1 VGRAGAIRKV
11 AVLVLVVVLLAGGG
25 WWWWQRGRAG
35 QTQSGFV
42 TVPVR
47 RGDLV
52 LAVEGS
58 GTVQPAVNT
67 VVQAAVGGTVAEVLV
82 KEGQRVRAGDIL
94 VRLDDSSARTALEQ
108 ARLDLESARLRLESM
123 RRAPTEAELASARAT
138 LAAAEAQLAQRR
150 EEQAA
155 LEVVSPGNGQVLECP
170 VATGDEVTPGTLLC
184 RVADLSRL
192 KGVFSVDQIHAR
204 YLEPG
209 DLVDVSVS
217 AIAGNLVGCRVESVS
232 REATVSGSRGYFRV
246 TVALPATSG
255 LMPGMSATMTFE
267 GAWGPASAS
276 GQIQAAQEW
285 QVRARVAGK
294 VGSVAV
300 KEGDEVTAGQV
311 LMRLENTG
319 LAAQIAQ
326 AEAQVKSA
334 REELDRLLSGGTVA
348 KGEDIAAQELAVER
362 ARLAVS
368 ERERALADLVIRA
381 PCDGVVVRLGP
392 SGGSGGG
399 SASTASSGT
408 ASGLRAGDRLAAGA
422 QVAVIWS
429 DTSYQVEVPVD
440 ELDVAR
446 LQVGMPAEVRVAAL
460 GDRLLSG
467 RVTRVAL
474 EGVVKDGITTYP
486 VTVVVDSVPGLK
498 VGMNADVRIE
508 VERREGVLY
517 LPVEAVR
524 SQGGRQVVM
533 VLEEGRPRPVVVE
546 TGLRTETAVEIRGG
560 LEEGQVVVISASE
573 GSRQGA
579 GPGMFRFF
587 PGQGAGP
594 GQFRPRTPGQPA
606 PSTPGGGR

>member
-1 VGRAGAIRKV
+1 M
-11 AVLVLVVVLLAGGG
+11 AVWVLVVMLLAGGG
-25 WWWWQRGRAG
+25 WWWWQRGRVA
-35 QTQSGFV
+35 QTQPGFV

-58 GTVQPAVNT
+58 GPVQPVANT

-108 ARLDLESARLRLESM
+108 ARLDLESARLRLASM
-123 RRAPTEAELASARAT
+123 RRPPTEAELASARAALT
-138 LAAAEAQLAQRR
+138 TAEAQLAQRR

-155 LEVVSPGNGQVLECP
+155 LEVVSPGNGQVLDCA
-170 VATGDEVTPGTLLC
+170 VATGDAVTPGTLLC

-192 KGVFSVDQIHAR
+192 KGVFSVDQVHAR
-204 YLEPG
+204 YVEPG
-209 DLVDVSVS
+209 DFVDVSVS
-217 AIAGNLVGCRVESVS
+217 AITGNLVGCRVESVS
-232 REATVSGSRGYFRV
+232 REATVSGSRGYFQV
-246 TVALPATSG
+246 TVALPGTSG

-276 GQIQAAQEW
+276 GQIQAAEEW
-285 QVRARVAGK
+285 QVRARVSGK
-294 VGSVAV
+294 VGSLAV
-300 KEGDEVTAGQV
+300 KEGDGVTAGQV
-311 LMRLENTG
+311 LMRLENTA

-334 REELDRLLSGGTVA
+334 REELARLLAGGTVA
-348 KGEDIAAQELAVER
+348 KSEDIAAQELAVER
-362 ARLAVS
+362 ARLAVE

-381 PCDGVVVRLGP
+381 PCDGMVVRLG
-392 SGGSGGG
+392 SSTGTGGASGGG
-399 SASTASSGT
+399 TGT
-408 ASGLRAGDRLAAGA
+408 SEGASGLRAGDRLAAGA
-422 QVAVIWS
+422 QVAIIWS

-446 LQVGMPAEVRVAAL
+446 LQVGMPAEVKVAAL
-460 GDRLLSG
+460 GQGLLPG

-486 VTVVVDSVPGLK
+486 VTVVVDSVPGLR

-533 VLEEGRPRPVVVE
+533 VLEGGQPRPVVVE
-546 TGLRTETAVEIRGG
+546 TGLRTETAVEIRQG
-560 LEEGQVVVISASE
+560 LEEGQAVVISTSQ
-573 GSRQGA
+573 RA
-579 GPGMFRFF
+579 GQEARPGMFPFF
-587 PGQGAGP
+587 PGQM
-594 GQFRPRTPGQPA
+594 QPRTPGQSA
-606 PSTPGGGR
+606 PRATPGGGR